1 MLWVAEG
8 HSLAPLKDARSS
20 IYWSSQIGYI
30 PAITVCQA
38 VRIEYLI
45 LLLTLAET
53 KGNDLLS
60 LRWPSPPRN
69 ILLVKKENTLATTE
83 AVVDFAKYAQRSRP
97 SPQDSGA
104 DR

>member
-1 MLWVAEG
+1 MKVPRRRLYALG
-8 HSLAPLKDARSS
+8 CRRPFSS
-20 IYWSSQIGYI
+20 TPQRRKIKHLLEL
-30 PAITVCQA
+30 PD
-38 VRIEYLI
+38 RIHPSYH
-45 LLLTLAET
+45 ET